1 MENAFKSH
9 RIFQIVFNNKVIQID
24 YDRSIPENKKITVES
39 LIKSVLDKC
48 SPNNNSKNIS
58 KYDLFCSCGN
68 KIDLSGLLDNNLCDH
83 KFVEMNNKKQLNER
97 YLLIENQS
105 NEHLREI
112 QENEKELTAN
122 DIDKIFELK
131 KNVRPKK
138 KKNKQE
144 KGNKEKEDLIDSKKT
159 FIITEEF
166 KQKLNKYIIKFERAK
181 KILSSGY
188 SVFYNEEYLVL
199 LLSMG
204 IENNKAKSALR
215 FSNNNLEVA
224 TLIATDERFAWEG
237 RNYLSYDNDELMT
250 KDRIDENLKAEIKK
264 EYPFLKDENQIN
276 DRAKEILDLLVKDNS
291 SDNIEHRN
299 IIFIG
304 CNDDDDDD
312 DYDGDA

>member
-24 YDRSIPENKKITVES
+24 Y
-39 LIKSVLDKC
+39 
-48 SPNNNSKNIS
+48 NSKNIS
-58 KYDLFCSCGN
+58 KYNLFCSCGS

-304 CNDDDDDD
+304 
-312 DYDGDA
+312 

>member
-48 SPNNNSKNIS
+48 SPNHNSKNIS
-58 KYDLFCSCGN
+58 KYNLFCSCGS

-224 TLIATDERFAWEG
+224 TLIATDEKFAWEG

-291 SDNIEHRN
+291 SDNREHRN
-299 IIFIG
+299 IIYIG
-304 CNDDDDDD
+304 CNDDGDDDE
-312 DYDGDA
+312 DA

>member
-1 MENAFKSH
+1 M
-9 RIFQIVFNNKVIQID
+9 
-24 YDRSIPENKKITVES
+24 
-39 LIKSVLDKC
+39 
-48 SPNNNSKNIS
+48 
-58 KYDLFCSCGN
+58 
-68 KIDLSGLLDNNLCDH
+68 
-83 KFVEMNNKKQLNER
+83 R
-97 YLLIENQS
+97 YL
-105 NEHLREI
+105 
-112 QENEKELTAN
+112 K
-122 DIDKIFELK
+122 
-131 KNVRPKK
+131 KK

-276 DRAKEILDLLVKDNS
+276 DRTREILDLLAKDNS
-291 SDNIEHRN
+291 SDNREHRN
-299 IIFIG
+299 IIYIG

-312 DYDGDA
+312 EDT